1 MDYRE
6 CGSHARGVYPTEDT
20 SRKGK
25 ARERSRHKNNSK
37 RVVKNMDER
46 KVVTKGKSLKQD
58 LTSAADLTIELPEGL
73 DSPFH
78 RLN

>member
-1 MDYRE
+1 MHKYLQR
-6 CGSHARGVYPTEDT
+6 SHARGVYPTQD
-20 SRKGK
+20 SKGE